1 MFFPINNQ
9 QSIRDINKAFNPT
22 QHNGNG
28 LNTNTN
34 YILEPQNGIKDKFHQ
49 NPKNAKQST
58 AISISSNDENE
69 SDESVYDESDESD
82 ESEHDKASLRSHASE
97 IDQEEIHEELLKL
110 RREHYND
117 NKQHILELQ
126 KLSRYKC
133 ECGSNVK
140 SKDKQIHLRSKKH
153 RLFCF
158 EKNED

>member
-1 MFFPINNQ
+1 MFFPNNNQ
-9 QSIRDINKAFNPT
+9 QSIRDINKAFNST

-34 YILEPQNGIKDKFHQ
+34 YFLEPQKQIKDKIS
-49 NPKNAKQST
+49 NNTKNAKQIT
-58 AISISSNDENE
+58 I
-69 SDESVYDESDESD
+69 SDESESDESD
-82 ESEHDKASLRSHASE
+82 ENDENNSQSEYDESDENDENDENE
-97 IDQEEIHEELLKL
+97 IDQKEIHEELLKL

-126 KLSRYKC
+126 KLSRYRC
-133 ECGSNVK
+133 ECGSDVK

-158 EKNED
+158 EKNQD

>member
-9 QSIRDINKAFNPT
+9 QSIRDINKAFNST

-28 LNTNTN
+28 LNTNAN
-34 YILEPQNGIKDKFHQ
+34 YFLEPHNGIKDKFRQ
-49 NPKNAKQST
+49 NPKNAKQIT
-58 AISISSNDENE
+58 ISDESE
-69 SDESVYDESDESD
+69 SDESDESNSQSEYDESDESD
-82 ESEHDKASLRSHASE
+82 ENDENE
-97 IDQEEIHEELLKL
+97 IEQKEIHEELLKL

-126 KLSRYKC
+126 KLSRYRC
-133 ECGSNVK
+133 ECGSDVK

-158 EKNED
+158 EKKQD

>member
-9 QSIRDINKAFNPT
+9 QSIRDINKAFNST

-28 LNTNTN
+28 LNTNAN
-34 YILEPQNGIKDKFHQ
+34 YFLEPHNGIKDKFRQ
-49 NPKNAKQST
+49 NHKNAKQST
-58 AISISSNDENE
+58 TISISSND
-69 SDESVYDESDESD
+69 DESDESD
-82 ESEHDKASLRSHASE
+82 ESNSQSEYDDEVASDESDES
-97 IDQEEIHEELLKL
+97 ISQSEIHEELLKL

-126 KLSRYKC
+126 KLSRYRC
-133 ECGSNVK
+133 ECGSDVK

-158 EKNED
+158 EKKQD

>member
-9 QSIRDINKAFNPT
+9 QSIRDINKAFNST

-34 YILEPQNGIKDKFHQ
+34 YFLEHHNEIKDKFHQ
-49 NPKNAKQST
+49 NPKNAKQIT
-58 AISISSNDENE
+58 I
-69 SDESVYDESDESD
+69 SDESD
-82 ESEHDKASLRSHASE
+82 ESESDESNSQSEYDDEVASE
-97 IDQEEIHEELLKL
+97 SDENDENEIEQKEIHEELLKL
-110 RREHYND
+110 RREHYNN

-126 KLSRYKC
+126 KLSRYRC
-133 ECGSNVK
+133 ECGSDVK

-158 EKNED
+158 EKNQD

>member
-9 QSIRDINKAFNPT
+9 QSIKDINRAFNST

-28 LNTNTN
+28 LNANTN
-34 YILEPQNGIKDKFHQ
+34 YFLEPQKQIKDKFRQ

-58 AISISSNDENE
+58 TISISSNDENE
-69 SDESVYDESDESD
+69 SDESD
-82 ESEHDKASLRSHASE
+82 ESEYDKASLRRHAN
-97 IDQEEIHEELLKL
+97 QEEIHEELLKL

-126 KLSRYKC
+126 KLSRYRC
-133 ECGSNVK
+133 ECGSDVK

-158 EKNED
+158 EKKQD